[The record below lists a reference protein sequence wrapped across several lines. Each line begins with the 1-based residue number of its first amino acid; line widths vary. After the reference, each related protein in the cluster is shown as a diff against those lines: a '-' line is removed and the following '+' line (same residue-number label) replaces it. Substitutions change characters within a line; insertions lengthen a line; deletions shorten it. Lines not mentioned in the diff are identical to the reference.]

1 MYQSIEKDRRAYLL
15 QAKLIAYQR
24 RVNAAIQ
31 TARTALEAAKNPI
44 LSFSAGKDSVVL
56 LDISVKAGFRGDL
69 LFFKYGVST
78 DAETPQENI
87 RLLEYY
93 AKKHNLQYHI
103 LDCLGEVDCWE
114 QCGRFILFPETKEEK
129 QIFNRTNMDFAK
141 KSKEFCKKEHVDLQI
156 IGMRKAESARRKAML
171 NKKGPIYT
179 VKSRD
184 SLTCCPL
191 ANLTSEDIWAYIFSN
206 NLKYLSIY
214 DYPYIDRR
222 RNRDEITMLYNDEL
236 IRHGMIFH
244 YKAMYPEF
252 FTWLKKRWGDV
263 V

>member
-129 QIFNRTNMDFAK
+129 Q
-141 KSKEFCKKEHVDLQI
+141 
-156 IGMRKAESARRKAML
+156 
-171 NKKGPIYT
+171 
-179 VKSRD
+179 
-184 SLTCCPL
+184 
-191 ANLTSEDIWAYIFSN
+191 
-206 NLKYLSIY
+206 
-214 DYPYIDRR
+214 
-222 RNRDEITMLYNDEL
+222 
-236 IRHGMIFH
+236 
-244 YKAMYPEF
+244 
-252 FTWLKKRWGDV
+252 
-263 V
+263 